1 MLSAFNKIHSPFF
14 AAIKLSHDGVKLCAE
29 VTEMVAWPA
38 EVTRHISLLTSK
50 DVAKAMIP

>member
-1 MLSAFNKIHSPFF
+1 MLSAFNKIQPPFF

-29 VTEMVAWPA
+29 VTENVARLL
-38 EVTRHISLLTSK
+38 EVTRHISPLTSK